1 MNCLSQLNLQ
11 QWGDAMATLD
21 ETQRFKKDMTRLL
34 EDAIADTQRTN
45 ASRKIE
51 VSQRR
56 RRFAIGMFLLSPF
69 CLVVSGFSALHASA
83 TNGGIWGVFSIA
95 LLLVGGWQYDKAT
108 AEETVVRPKLV
119 AVPHRIK

>member
-1 MNCLSQLNLQ
+1 
-11 QWGDAMATLD
+11 MATLD
-21 ETQRFKKDMTRLL
+21 ETQRFKKDMTKLL
-34 EDAIADTQRTN
+34 EDAIADTQRTH

-69 CLVVSGFSALHASA
+69 CLVAAGVLAWHTSSTSGV
-83 TNGGIWGVFSIA
+83 IWGTFATA

-108 AEETVVRPKLV
+108 AEENGARPQGGGQPRRVK
-119 AVPHRIK
+119 